1 MGFDAIPFQAEPEI
15 GDEIATFSIYG
26 MTCASCTSTVERG
39 LAQLPGVSSVS
50 VSLSPGRCQVT
61 YDRGTQGIRDLVE
74 AIEDLGFDAVPAA
87 DESNLTQLQSLA
99 RTKEVQSWRRAFWY
113 SLSFALPVF
122 LLSMVFPMI
131 SFFRPIVN
139 FRLFPGLYLG
149 DLVCF
154 FLTLP
159 VQFGVGKRF
168 YRSAWKAIKHRAPT
182 MDVLV
187 IFGTSAAFSY
197 SIFAILY
204 SMGLGDPDY
213 HPMVFFDTSTMLITF
228 VSFGRFLEN
237 MAKGK
242 TSEALSKLLSLA
254 PSKTTI
260 YTDAPT
266 CTKEKV
272 ISTELVQIDDY
283 VKIVPGDK
291 VPADGFVVSGESS
304 IDESMV
310 TGEVLPITKRV
321 GDIVMGGTVNGH
333 GTFNM
338 RVSRAGKD
346 TALAQIVKLV
356 QDAQTSKAPIQAFAD
371 TVAGYFVPTV
381 ISLSLLTF
389 FGWMVIAHTS
399 HKLPMVFHEQG
410 SNTFMVCLK
419 LCISVVVVACPCAL
433 GLSTPTAVMV
443 GTGVGAQNGILIKG
457 AGPLEASHKIDTI
470 LLDKTGTLTVGKLS
484 VTGIRWTEGLAGHR
498 PSMDAELLKRGDHEW
513 SAMQSDVLLMMAA
526 AESKSEHPLA
536 RAVGV
541 HAKEAL
547 GLVDLPSSVYVSAFE
562 SVTGAGI
569 RCEVS
574 GDFATQSGVK
584 RHTMAIGNLEFIR
597 RSGFACP
604 DNLLA
609 FRDREEALG
618 RTAIFVA
625 ADGQLSCSLSL
636 ADSVK
641 AEARQAIDAL
651 RLMGVRVYV
660 VTGDQEATA
669 KAIAA
674 EVGIEGTHVFA
685 GVKPE
690 AKREIVQN
698 LQREGHR
705 VAMVGD
711 GVNDSPALAA
721 ADVGIALCS
730 GTDIAIEA
738 ADIVLMRADLT
749 DVAAA
754 LDLSR
759 TIFRKIRLN
768 FLWATVY
775 NMIGIPLAMGLLLPW
790 GIHLHPML
798 AGAAMAMSSV
808 SVVCSSLML
817 KNWKRPTHLVKL
829 GSLPPV
835 RRRESAV
842 KRAFSNA
849 HQNLGGIFRRSPRA
863 QGYAQTMEEAA
874 TGLEQFPLM
883 ANASTVALIRAD
895 DRV

>member
-1 MGFDAIPFQAEPEI
+1 MQAEPE
-15 GDEIATFSIYG
+15 GGEAVATFSVYG
-26 MTCASCTSTVERG
+26 MTCASCTSAVEKG
-39 LAQLPGVSSVS
+39 LGQLPGVVAVS
-50 VSLSPGRCQVT
+50 VSLTPGRCQVT
-61 YDRGTQGIRDLVE
+61 FDKGSLGVRDLVE

-122 LLSMVFPMI
+122 LLSMVFPMV
-131 SFFRPIVN
+131 SWLRPIVN
-139 FRLFPGLYLG
+139 FRFFPGLYLG

-159 VQFGVGKRF
+159 VQFGIGKRF

-197 SIFAILY
+197 SVFAILY
-204 SMGLGDPDY
+204 SIVLGDPDY

-228 VSFGRFLEN
+228 VSFGRYLEN

-266 CTKEKV
+266 CTKEKT
-272 ISTELVQIDDY
+272 ISTELVQVDDY

-291 VPADGFVVSGESS
+291 IPADGFVVSGESS

-310 TGEVLPITKRV
+310 TGEVIPVTKRV
-321 GDIVMGGTVNGH
+321 GDMVMGGTVNGH

-389 FGWMVIAHTS
+389 FGWMVVAHTS
-399 HKLPMVFHEQG
+399 HKLPMIFHEQG

-457 AGPLEASHKIDTI
+457 AGPLEASHKVDTI

-484 VTGIRWTEGLAGHR
+484 VTGMRWAEGTGGAR
-498 PSMDAELLKRGDHEW
+498 MSIDAEILKRGGHEW
-513 SAMQSDVLLMMAA
+513 SAVQSDVLLMMAA
-526 AESKSEHPLA
+526 AESRSEHPLA
-536 RAVGV
+536 RAVSAY
-541 HAKEAL
+541 AKEAL
-547 GLVDLPSSVYVSAFE
+547 EFVDLPSSVYVTGFE

-569 RCEVS
+569 RCDVS
-574 GDFATQSGVK
+574 GDFASSDAK
-584 RHTMAIGNLEFIR
+584 RHTVAIGNLEFMK
-597 RSGFACP
+597 RSNVPCP

-609 FRDREEALG
+609 FKDREEALG
-618 RTAIFVA
+618 RTTIFVA

-636 ADSVK
+636 ADTLK
-641 AEARQAIDAL
+641 AEARQAVDAL
-651 RLMGVRVYV
+651 RLMGVRVFV
-660 VTGDQEATA
+660 VTGDQEAIA

-674 EVGIEGTHVFA
+674 EIGIEGSDVFA
-685 GVKPE
+685 AVKPE
-690 AKREIVQN
+690 AKREIVQD
-698 LQREGHR
+698 LQSKGHR

-711 GVNDSPALAA
+711 GINDSPALAA

-768 FLWATVY
+768 FLWATIY

-808 SVVCSSLML
+808 SVVGSSLML
-817 KNWKRPTHLVKL
+817 KNWRRPAHLLKP
-829 GSLPPV
+829 GALPPV
-835 RRRESAV
+835 KEEATSRTLLIGARRASDALFGRRRS
-842 KRAFSNA
+842 K
-849 HQNLGGIFRRSPRA
+849 
-863 QGYAQTMEEAA
+863 GYQPMEES
-874 TGLEQFPLM
+874 GLEQFPLM
-883 ANASTVALIRAD
+883 VNASSAALAHPD
-895 DRV
+895 ERV